1 MLNLFLNILLF
12 LNLFMAYKIKILLRR
27 VQFVI
32 LILHSKLIWLQVDLV
47 RIFLY
52 SIGNMQLQIK
62 FIFKNRVI
70 NSPLLISVKLSTVNF
85 ITKH

>member
-12 LNLFMAYKIKILLRR
+12 LNLFMAYKIKIFLRR

-32 LILHSKLIWLQVDLV
+32 LILHSKLTWLQVDLV